1 MKARLWGVSP
11 ASGAVEGERRLCIGW
26 IDPNTGNMFLH
37 SCHVFWRGPNVNPMS
52 TSSTPQTNPVRI
64 RPRWLQCYWHQPLTA
79 GGATTPA
86 ATADLGTCT
95 EASMRGKAEVLV
107 CAGRAISNIASIK
120 VSSFR
125 IGYLAVDWSRMEW
138 LNYHHLLYF
147 WTVARKGS
155 IARACEELHLAQ
167 PTISGQLRALEE
179 NLGEKLFARQGR
191 KLVLTEAGQLV
202 YGYAE
207 EIFSLGKELK
217 DVLQGRPR
225 NHSVRLVVGLSD
237 LIPKLIAYR
246 ILEPVLAIRGGVQIK
261 CCEDTPEKLLLR
273 LAAHELDLVVTDAP
287 AYSAVRAHV
296 FNHPLGS
303 SRVALFAFAAP
314 GPFLSQALSELPHGR
329 AISPADEK
337 FPSSPD
343 DGGVV

>member
-155 IARACEELHLAQ
+155 IARACEELHLEQ

-202 YGYAE
+202 
-207 EIFSLGKELK
+207 
-217 DVLQGRPR
+217 
-225 NHSVRLVVGLSD
+225 
-237 LIPKLIAYR
+237 
-246 ILEPVLAIRGGVQIK
+246 
-261 CCEDTPEKLLLR
+261 
-273 LAAHELDLVVTDAP
+273 
-287 AYSAVRAHV
+287 
-296 FNHPLGS
+296 
-303 SRVALFAFAAP
+303 
-314 GPFLSQALSELPHGR
+314 
-329 AISPADEK
+329 
-337 FPSSPD
+337 
-343 DGGVV
+343 